1 MANFIPK
8 LSTDANAALSTN
20 IVSGQFIVTTDGHNL
35 FVDIDDTTR
44 IQVGGSSGGGSGSVN
59 KYATTIGDGSTTTF
73 TINHNLGTQDIIA
86 SGIAVTSKQNIWLEY
101 TIVDDNNISVVFDAA
116 PAASSIKIIIIG

>member
-8 LSTDANAALSTN
+8 LSTDANAALTTN

-44 IQVGGSSGGGSGSVN
+44 IQVGGSSGGGGVN

-73 TINHNLGTQDIIA
+73 AINHNLGTQDIIA
-86 SGIAVTSKQNIWLEY
+86 SGIAVASKQNIWLEY

>member
-8 LSTDANAALSTN
+8 LSTDANAALTTN
-20 IVSGQFIVTTDGHNL
+20 IVSGQFIITTDGHKL

-44 IQVGGSSGGGSGSVN
+44 IQVGDSSGGGGSVN

-86 SGIAVTSKQNIWLEY
+86 SGIAVTSNQNIWLEY